1 MDNSPESRQDRK
13 FPLVYA
19 VILNTNKRD
28 DTLECLRSL
37 VENNYPNLRVIV
49 LDNAS
54 TDGSVEAIRAGF
66 PQVEIIQLTENLG
79 YAGNNN
85 VGIQAA
91 LDRHADWVFI
101 LNEDTILSPECV
113 SVLVACGETNPK
125 VGALGPLV
133 YHADEPDVIQ
143 SAGGYLDAHWR
154 PLHTG
159 INETDRGQ
167 YAEVREVEW
176 ISGCGLLVRRE
187 ALQQAGLIDPRFF
200 YYNEETELCQ
210 RIKRMGWSLWMVPS
224 AKLWHK
230 GVQRNYHP
238 SANVTYYK
246 VRNFLLFL
254 DLIHAPARIKALTW
268 MENLRMVA
276 SYTLRRKWRHARDH
290 RDAAVQGMR
299 DYLMKRWGKRG

>member
-1 MDNSPESRQDRK
+1 MVPAPGSRQDK
-13 FPLVYA
+13 DLPLVCA

-28 DTLECLRSL
+28 DTLDCLRSL
-37 VENNYPNLRVIV
+37 AENDYQNLHVIV

-54 TDGSVEAIRAGF
+54 TDSSVEAIRTGF
-66 PQVEIIQLTENLG
+66 PQVEIIQLAENLG

-91 LDRHADWVFI
+91 LDRQADWVFI

-113 SVLVACGETNPK
+113 SALVACGKTNPK
-125 VGALGPLV
+125 IGVLGPLV
-133 YHADEPDVIQ
+133 FHADEPDVIQ

-210 RIKRMGWSLWMVPS
+210 RIKRLGWSLWMVPM
-224 AKLWHK
+224 AKMWHK

-254 DLIHAPARIKALTW
+254 DLIQAPARIKALTW

-276 SYTLRRKWRHARDH
+276 SYTLRPKWRHARDH